1 MKKIELKKIRYEIPE
16 YFQITE
22 YKNYVTITDNNYL
35 DIHVFTMND
44 EINEIQ
50 IVHNDTDMTIIGK
63 QNIIF
68 IGKIK
73 IKYDSYYLDIN
84 NTNIPG
90 VRY

>member
-1 MKKIELKKIRYEIPE
+1 MKKIELKKIKYELPE
-16 YFQITE
+16 KFSIVE
-22 YKNYVTITDNNYL
+22 HKNYVTITDNYL

-50 IVHNDTDMTIIGK
+50 IVNSDIDMTIVGK